1 MLKRLFKTI
10 LILTICFVL
19 TIPSSAAISVSDGS
33 AFMTKTEFMAD
44 INNLSSR
51 VAQLEITLDG
61 TLDDKVSSYLEQ
73 KGFWK
78 AKEQTFATSGS
89 SPLNQMLAVMPYN
102 VSATSG
108 STKNEVELNRLT
120 LVEELTASGMC
131 LLNLAFK
138 ASTTATANM
147 RWGYMGNKG
156 GTYYSDNNIMLVAN
170 FYERL
175 NGSTT
180 DDIKATLI
188 LGNNLGQIQKADDTQ
203 YVNIIMLPATE
214 ILMPTMF
221 FVTKG
226 SKLLWALRE
235 SYAFTDLS
243 GAPNKSDNLSGI
255 DVYIRSCVVY

>member
-138 ASTTATANM
+138 LIILTT
-147 RWGYMGNKG
+147 
-156 GTYYSDNNIMLVAN
+156 
-170 FYERL
+170 
-175 NGSTT
+175 
-180 DDIKATLI
+180 I
-188 LGNNLGQIQKADDTQ
+188 LCWLQTFMND
-203 YVNIIMLPATE
+203 
-214 ILMPTMF
+214 
-221 FVTKG
+221 
-226 SKLLWALRE
+226 
-235 SYAFTDLS
+235 
-243 GAPNKSDNLSGI
+243 
-255 DVYIRSCVVY
+255 